1 MANNESL
8 DVYGMKINKLF
19 DDLVENNED
28 LDITKEAVNKLTENL
43 QNIQKKLIFE
53 NNCPEDDYRPSFIY
67 IWSISHI

>member
-1 MANNESL
+1 MMANNESL

-28 LDITKEAVNKLTENL
+28 LDITKEAINKLTENL
-43 QNIQKKLIFE
+43 QNIQKKLK

-67 IWSISHI
+67 SWS